1 MSIRLLLA
9 DDHAVLRA
17 GLKALLSAEP
27 DMSVVGEAADGRE
40 ALEVC
45 QKLRPD
51 IVLMDISMPN
61 LGGLEAT
68 RQIRKRCPNVKV
80 LMLTMHDSEEYLF
93 RSLQAGASG
102 YVLKKA
108 ADRELIGAI
117 RSVFGGAA
125 FLYPTAAKA
134 LIEDYVRRADA
145 GDEGVSYSGLSE
157 REREVLS
164 LIASGHTNQE
174 IADRLV
180 ISVKTVETHRAHII
194 EKLGLRTRAELVRYA
209 VRHGLMDPEI

>member
-1 MSIRLLLA
+1 M
-9 DDHAVLRA
+9 LRA
-17 GLKALLSAEP
+17 GLRALLTAEG
-27 DMSVVGEAADGRE
+27 DMQVVGEAANGRE
-40 ALEVC
+40 AIEAC
-45 QKLRPD
+45 QRLKPD
-51 IVLMDISMPN
+51 VVLMDITMPGM
-61 LGGLEAT
+61 GGLEAT
-68 RQIRKRCPNVKV
+68 VHIRKRCPEARV
-80 LMLTMHDSEEYLF
+80 LMLTMHDNEEYLF

-117 RSVFGGAA
+117 RSVSAGEA

-134 LIEDYVRRADA
+134 LIEDYVRRAEA
-145 GDEGVSYSGLSE
+145 GEEGVAVHYSGLSE

-164 LIASGHTNQE
+164 LIASGYTNQQ

-194 EKLGLRTRAELVRYA
+194 KKLGLSTRAELVRYA